1 MFIVLVAQNG
11 QGLDLFKKDP
21 IRYIPV
27 ILDFELHPNR
37 KAIAKK
43 LYDKYFEAD
52 KPVEKQLGALEK
64 VH

>member
-1 MFIVLVAQNG
+1 LE
-11 QGLDLFKKDP
+11 LFKKDP

-43 LYDKYFEAD
+43 LYDKYFDAD

-64 VH
+64 VN